1 MILVRAQKVEEL
13 HSICWGSRKKRVS
26 ILWSGPLANESE
38 SGISE
43 QVKMKFIF
51 VSENERYWWI
61 SESAKF
67 VQFM

>member
-26 ILWSGPLANESE
+26 FLWSGPLANESE

-43 QVKMKFIF
+43 QVKVKFIF